1 VIGGNDAKRL
11 VPHKLNLTTDY
22 ADYADSGECNLR
34 CSCTS
39 LMQNNRFFL
48 LISKPFKRN
57 APYYRYPTARNFAE
71 E

>member
-22 ADYADSGECNLR
+22 ADYADYGDYADSGERNLR

-39 LMQNNRFFL
+39 LMQNNRFF
-48 LISKPFKRN
+48 
-57 APYYRYPTARNFAE
+57 FA
-71 E
+71 